1 MIHNTK
7 HSGYA
12 LNYNGTVFTRQK
24 RRQLGGSI
32 FSAIFS
38 GLKSLIAPLFGSL
51 TKATVKQAAI
61 SGGKE
66 LLKSAGKAALEEGG
80 KALGSFAT
88 TKLNDVINSKPVQK
102 IAEIIPQAQ
111 PILRKIPKVIDQ
123 KLIDSEVQKL
133 RERLSSMAD
142 DIDSG
147 SGLKR
152 GKGKKKI
159 MDYI

>member
-80 KALGSFAT
+80 PRYRDDMGRLAAARAMT
-88 TKLNDVINSKPVQK
+88 
-102 IAEIIPQAQ
+102 II
-111 PILRKIPKVIDQ
+111 
-123 KLIDSEVQKL
+123 
-133 RERLSSMAD
+133 M
-142 DIDSG
+142 G
-147 SGLKR
+147 
-152 GKGKKKI
+152 
-159 MDYI
+159 